1 MRRLLLIAVDY
12 PPPLTIAGTI
22 PSRLAAHLPQ
32 AGWEVV
38 AVRSRRLA
46 RKRAR
51 PQGAASQAKPPRDPG
66 RRDPFGQWLPFG
78 EAVFDVPQIVREALR
93 LHRSRPVDAVLSSAA
108 PVAGCLAAD
117 VVARRIGRPVVHMH
131 GDPWGPCNLRG
142 PLRPF
147 WTSWLEGSAE
157 RHLLRRAAALIV
169 NTETTREAYLRAYG
183 FLDPARVHALRSPCD
198 PAALTGE
205 TAPPFAQPTALFPG
219 SFSEWV
225 PPAPILGLARALRD
239 RADGGGGIRL
249 ALTDDPGTQI
259 DGAGLPLDV
268 IGRVPQAGLGSLMD
282 RADALIAVSQPT
294 DQRIPLKL
302 SDFLCAER
310 PVLVLE
316 QKPNPELRNWL
327 AESGMGVVIP
337 ADRPQEAA
345 SWLVST
351 LQAGRH
357 PRAPRRSDFVE
368 ALRADTQARRL
379 AKILDDAVEQIR

>member
-1 MRRLLLIAVDY
+1 MKRLLLIAVDY

-22 PSRLAAHLPQ
+22 PARLAAHLPE
-32 AGWEVV
+32 AGWEV
-38 AVRSRRLA
+38 APVRSRRLA
-46 RKRAR
+46 RKRA
-51 PQGAASQAKPPRDPG
+51 QAQTGVTAKANRDPG

-93 LHRSRPVDAVLSSAA
+93 LHRTQPVDAVLSSAA

-117 VVARRIGRPVVHMH
+117 TVARRIGRPVVHMH

-147 WTSWLEGSAE
+147 WTKWLEGGAE
-157 RHLLRRAAALIV
+157 RRLLRRSAALVV
-169 NTETTREAYLRAYG
+169 NTETAREAYLRAYG
-183 FLDPARVHALRSPCD
+183 FLDPDAVHALRSPCD
-198 PAALTGE
+198 PAALSGE
-205 TAPPFAQPTALFPG
+205 TAPAFAQPTALFPG

-239 RADGGGGIRL
+239 RAEGGGGIRL
-249 ALTDDPGTQI
+249 ALTDDPGAQT

-316 QKPNPELRNWL
+316 QKPNPELRTWL
-327 AESGMGVVIP
+327 AASGMGVVIP

-345 SWLVST
+345 DWLIAT
-351 LQAGRH
+351 LKAGRH
-357 PRAPRRSDFVE
+357 PRAARNPEIVA
-368 ALRADTQARRL
+368 ALGADMQARRL
-379 AKILDDAVEQIR
+379 AKILDDAVERNR